1 VDFNF
6 DRRVLRQVQDH
17 PDADRPGWGPSFD
30 AGVKEVEWQVAQ
42 EGRYVLVLT
51 SAAKDARN
59 RTNVNGALGAVA
71 HHIRRKAHCKHEK
84 GTDDEIDLCMRTNEQ
99 NGLECRQPVGVI
111 IRVPHVPAR
120 RQHASFSPAVATEAE
135 VVQTST
141 EAWRCRTDSRLQ
153 EALASLV
160 GVPEVLHGLF
170 IMTAAILL
178 SILLPPLTAAVEPPE
193 VGVQH
198 DERYDQDGGSRNDRD
213 QDSENGIGGKAQ
225 EPGGIFR
232 DMKMHEMRETL
243 KRKGACE
250 KEVRVLECENI
261 SAGRRQVHKSG

>member
-1 VDFNF
+1 M
-6 DRRVLRQVQDH
+6 LRQMQDH
-17 PDADRPGWGPSFD
+17 PDADRPGWGLSFH
-30 AGVKEVEWQVAQ
+30 AGVKEVEWHVAE

-84 GTDDEIDLCMRTNEQ
+84 GTDDEIDQCMRTSEQ

-111 IRVPHVPAR
+111 IRVPHAPAR
-120 RQHASFSPAVATEAE
+120 RQHTSFSPAVATEAE

-170 IMTAAILL
+170 IFTAAILL
-178 SILLPPLTAAVEPPE
+178 STLLPPLTAAVGPPE
-193 VGVQH
+193 ERLQH
-198 DERYDQDGGSRNDRD
+198 DERHDQDGGSRDD
-213 QDSENGIGGKAQ
+213 WSQDSENGIGGKAQ

-232 DMKMHEMRETL
+232 DLKIHEMREML
-243 KRKGACE
+243 KRRGACE
-250 KEVRVLECENI
+250 KEVYVLECENV